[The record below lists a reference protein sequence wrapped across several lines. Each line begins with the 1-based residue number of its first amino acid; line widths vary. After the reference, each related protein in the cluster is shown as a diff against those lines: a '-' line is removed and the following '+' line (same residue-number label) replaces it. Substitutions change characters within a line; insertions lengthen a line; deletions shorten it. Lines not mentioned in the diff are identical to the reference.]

1 MRPVAEEVIKSQ
13 DAELSRWGTDIE
25 EGISKCCLKIHSSR
39 IWWLSSD

>member
-13 DAELSRWGTDIE
+13 DIELCRWRTDTE
-25 EGISKCCLKIHSSR
+25 EAFSKCCLKIHSSR